1 MERCKDIERQ
11 HEIEAKFKLLTD
23 TIDDLKMIIF
33 DQEQEIE
40 KLAEENYGLEK
51 ELNMLETAK
60 GRKNG
65 TAVCKRFWGMQ
76 RLYEMPK
83 AKSGI

>member
-40 KLAEENYGLEK
+40 KHAEENYGLEK

-60 GRKNG
+60 G
-65 TAVCKRFWGMQ
+65 A
-76 RLYEMPK
+76 
-83 AKSGI
+83 

>member
-33 DQEQEIE
+33 DQEQE
-40 KLAEENYGLEK
+40 
-51 ELNMLETAK
+51 
-60 GRKNG
+60 
-65 TAVCKRFWGMQ
+65 
-76 RLYEMPK
+76 
-83 AKSGI
+83 

>member
-23 TIDDLKMIIF
+23 MIDDLKWIIY

-51 ELNMLETAK
+51 ELNMLEMAK
-60 GRKNG
+60 G
-65 TAVCKRFWGMQ
+65 A
-76 RLYEMPK
+76 
-83 AKSGI
+83 

>member
-23 TIDDLKMIIF
+23 TIDDLKTIIF

-40 KLAEENYGLEK
+40 KLVSENDGLEK

-60 GRKNG
+60 G
-65 TAVCKRFWGMQ
+65 A
-76 RLYEMPK
+76 
-83 AKSGI
+83 